1 MGGELILNF
10 MLALAVIALTTL
22 SGLPFIL
29 RAEMR
34 SLTRIALSF
43 ALGYVLLSTVG
54 IAGALL
60 GIAPIVA
67 QVCLVIAAAILWVR
81 FRISNRSGAIVPSSL
96 GFDRDDWI
104 VLGSSAMYLIIG
116 ILFFDRLIMWMAGD
130 AVAHADMVRMLLDGQ
145 QLPVSLPFLGNSWEY
160 YPKGFHYY
168 AYLWGNAFP
177 LINVI
182 QTVPVLI
189 TAATPVLLYSIVKE
203 MKHDASSAYV
213 FLLASFAFSTHY
225 SYLIWGGYPSA
236 SAEMLLV
243 GAVLAAVL
251 RMRIIFLALSF
262 GILLSHPR
270 LFALGIALLVIWILV
285 EWMRKHLSI
294 LHLSL
299 ISGGLLALIMAFL
312 YWHRPE
318 YLVSV
323 FGNQDA
329 ASQFVARW
337 YPALF
342 SLFGGAIAMIRQE
355 KLDRLALAWSGSWIL
370 IALLADS
377 GPMRF
382 MGPTDRLL
390 LSLYL
395 PFSLLAGLT
404 ISRMDGGEAK
414 IKASFLLILIAM
426 GAASM
431 GLVFYSYADAW
442 GLPQEDYDAIIWL
455 SGQNLSDAV
464 CINVDETGAWIH
476 PLTGIPIAC
485 PRMTPNG
492 FSWGLADRIRVDPS
506 NRTVLNDLSSIRH
519 KNSLIY
525 VSSVSVL
532 LPGHTPPFAGHEP
545 FPLVNL
551 SFPDS
556 DYELLYDK
564 GARIYRSK
572 SMRSD

>member
-1 MGGELILNF
+1 MGGGLILNF
-10 MLALAVIALTTL
+10 LLALAVIALTTL
-22 SGLPFIL
+22 SGLPFFL

-67 QVCLVIAAAILWVR
+67 QACLVMAAAILWVR
-81 FRISNRSGAIVPSSL
+81 FRISSRSEAIVPSSL

-104 VLGSSAMYLIIG
+104 VLGSAALYLILG
-116 ILFFDRLIMWMAGD
+116 ILFFDWLKIWMAGD
-130 AVAHADMVRMLLDGQ
+130 AVAHAEMLRMLLDGQ
-145 QLPVSLPFLGNSWEY
+145 KLPVSLPFMGNSWEY
-160 YPKGFHYY
+160 YPKGFHHYSY
-168 AYLWGNAFP
+168 FWGKAFP

-203 MKHDASSAYV
+203 MKHDAASAYV

-236 SAEMLLV
+236 AAEMLLV
-243 GAVLAAVL
+243 AAVLAAML
-251 RMRIIFLALSF
+251 RMRILFLALSL

-270 LFALGIALLVIWILV
+270 LLAMGMALLLFWILE
-285 EWMRKHLSI
+285 EWLRKHLSI
-294 LHLSL
+294 RNLSIL
-299 ISGGLLALIMAFL
+299 FGGLLVLGTAFL
-312 YWHRPE
+312 HWHRPE
-318 YLVSV
+318 YFVSV
-323 FGNQDA
+323 FSNQDL

-342 SLFGGAIAMIRQE
+342 ALFGGAIAMIRQE
-355 KLDRLALAWSGSWIL
+355 RLDRLALAWCGSWIL
-370 IALLADS
+370 IALLADC
-377 GPMRF
+377 GPLSF
-382 MGPTDRLL
+382 LGTTDRLL

-395 PFSLLAGLT
+395 PFSLLAGLALC
-404 ISRMDGGEAK
+404 RMDGGEAK
-414 IKASFLLILIAM
+414 IKASFLLILLAM

-431 GLVFYSYADAW
+431 GLVLYSYAGAW
-442 GLPQEDYDAIIWL
+442 GLPQEDYDAIMWL

-464 CINVDETGAWIH
+464 CINVDETGAWVY
-476 PLTGIPIAC
+476 PLTGMPDAC
-485 PRMTPNG
+485 PRGTPNG
-492 FSWGLADRIRVDPS
+492 FSWGLADRIRLDPS
-506 NRTVLNDLSSIRH
+506 NMTVLDELRSIGHQNR
-519 KNSLIY
+519 LIY
-525 VSSVSVL
+525 ISSVSVL

-551 SFPDS
+551 SFPS
-556 DYELLYDK
+556 GDYELLYDK
-564 GARIYRSK
+564 GARIYRV
-572 SMRSD
+572 RA

>member
-10 MLALAVIALTTL
+10 LLALAVIALTTL
-22 SGLPFIL
+22 SGLPFVL

-67 QVCLVIAAAILWVR
+67 QVCLVLAAAILWIR
-81 FRISNRSGAIVPSSL
+81 FRISNRSGAIVASSL

-104 VLGSSAMYLIIG
+104 VLGSTALYLIMG
-116 ILFFDRLIMWMAGD
+116 ILFFDWLIIWMAGD
-130 AVAHADMVRMLLDGQ
+130 AVAHAEMVRMLLDGQ
-145 QLPVSLPFLGNSWEY
+145 KLPVSLPFLGSCWEY

-168 AYLWGNAFP
+168 AYLWGKAFP

-203 MKHDASSAYV
+203 MKHDASSTYV

-225 SYLIWGGYPSA
+225 SYLIWSGYPSA
-236 SAEMLLV
+236 AAEMLLV
-243 GAVLAAVL
+243 AAVLAAML
-251 RMRIIFLALSF
+251 RMRILFLALSF

-270 LFALGIALLVIWILV
+270 LLALGIALLTFWILA
-285 EWMRKHLSI
+285 EWLRKHLSI
-294 LHLSL
+294 RHLSF
-299 ISGGLLALIMAFL
+299 ISGGLLALGMAFL

-318 YLVSV
+318 YFVSV

-342 SLFGGAIAMIRQE
+342 SLFGGAIAMVRQE
-355 KLDRLALAWSGSWIL
+355 RLDRLALAWCGSWIL

-377 GPMRF
+377 GPLRF

-395 PFSLLAGLT
+395 PFSLLAGLAL
-404 ISRMDGGEAK
+404 SRMDGGEAK

-431 GLVFYSYADAW
+431 GLVLYSYADAW
-442 GLPQEDYDAIIWL
+442 GLPQEDYDAIMWL

-464 CINVDETGAWIH
+464 CVNVDKTGAWVY

-485 PRMTPNG
+485 PRGAPTG
-492 FSWGLADRIRVDPS
+492 FSCMLADRIRVDPG
-506 NRTVLNDLSSIRH
+506 NRTGLDELRSIGH
-519 KNSLIY
+519 KNRLIY
-525 VSSVSVL
+525 VSSVSIL
-532 LPGHTPPFAGHEP
+532 LPGHTPPFAGHDP

-551 SFPDS
+551 NFPDS
-556 DYELLYDK
+556 DYEILYDK
-564 GARIYRSK
+564 GARIYRV
-572 SMRSD
+572 RA